1 MNRRLYRSVDDRVLA
16 GVASGMADWLDLD
29 PSIVR
34 LVWVVAAIGTAG
46 MAILVYIAMAIAIP
60 EEPYTTP
67 GGAPGSAPGD
77 APTTPVPPEVPGVPS
92 AAEGD
97 PVAPRAGW
105 AAAPQPGA
113 GWQPGAT
120 GWREARRA
128 ERDAR
133 RATRRAGR
141 LERREGGR
149 GGGAILLGV
158 LLILGGVYLLAR
170 DYLPALRLNL
180 AWPVVL
186 VAIGVLLVFRSIDLG
201 GGGSS
206 PSDSPP
212 KP

>member
-46 MAILVYIAMAIAIP
+46 MAILVYIAMAIVIP

-67 GGAPGSAPGD
+67 GGAPGSAAAD

-97 PVAPRAGW
+97 PVAPPAGW
-105 AAAPQPGA
+105 AAAPQPGS

-141 LERREGGR
+141 LERREGGQ

-158 LLILGGVYLLAR
+158 LLILGGAYLLAR

>member
-1 MNRRLYRSVDDRVLA
+1 MNRRLYRAVDDRVLA
-16 GVASGMADWLDLD
+16 GVAAGMAEWLDLD

-34 LVWVVAAIGTAG
+34 LVWVVAAIATAG
-46 MAILVYIAMAIAIP
+46 MAILVYIAMAIVIP
-60 EEPYTTP
+60 EEPSGAP
-67 GGAPGSAPGD
+67 GATPGSAPAD
-77 APTTPVPPEVPGVPS
+77 APAAPVPPEVPGVTS

-97 PVAPRAGW
+97 PVAPPSGPSP
-105 AAAPQPGA
+105 APAPGSS
-113 GWQPGAT
+113 WQPGAT

-133 RATRRAGR
+133 RATRRAAR
-141 LERREGGR
+141 LERGEHGPGT
-149 GGGAILLGV
+149 GAVLLGV

-186 VAIGVLLVFRSIDLG
+186 VAIGVLLVFRSIDMG

-206 PSDSPP
+206 PPGSPP
-212 KP
+212 RP